1 MIRKK
6 RFQVCGLSKRTD
18 HARGPSGSAFLE
30 PAQPS
35 LSLLSALSPL
45 LPSSPFIH
53 SFIPKY
59 AELLP
64 KAFRRAVPWPGTFFL
79 HSSLDELLSILPLG
93 SSVLLLSPA
102 PVPAAHS
109 FIFFVAVCTTVGSM
123 TWGLLFLHRLSR
135 GGCHQCL
142 GDESTSEGPE

>member
-1 MIRKK
+1 MEFLK
-6 RFQVCGLSKRTD
+6 RAD
-18 HARGPSGSAFLE
+18 HARGPSGSAFSE

-35 LSLLSALSPL
+35 LFRLSAPSSLLPT
-45 LPSSPFIH
+45 SPFIH
-53 SFIPKY
+53 SFIPKD

-79 HSSLDELLSILPLG
+79 HSLLDGLLLILPLG
-93 SSVLLLSPA
+93 SSVLLSPA
-102 PVPAAHS
+102 PAPAAHS
-109 FIFFVAVCTTVGSM
+109 FILFVAVCTTVGSM
-123 TWGLLFLHRLSR
+123 TWGLLPLHRLSR